1 MGKHKSKVNLKYRVE
16 IGPAGYANVLG
27 SVNKGLDVVG
37 WIWWGGAFLHWAAWS
52 RVALPTARSWK
63 DGALKV
69 PSGLKLFLFL
79 SWSPGDAWWKAVVDA
94 QSIPAVAYEAYK

>member
-37 WIWWGGAFLHWAAWS
+37 WIWWGGAFLHWA
-52 RVALPTARSWK
+52 T
-63 DGALKV
+63 
-69 PSGLKLFLFL
+69 
-79 SWSPGDAWWKAVVDA
+79 
-94 QSIPAVAYEAYK
+94 